1 MKEQILV
8 LAIWPLFSSLQLL
21 QQVGSNHCSNNS
33 YVINVML
40 MNYSD
45 FPSSTESL
53 KLAVEQALERV
64 QNEFQTT
71 GENVTVKA
79 IFHPFSSSLY
89 VSQGCRTSTCEG
101 VELIKTIY
109 EAGTLG
115 CAVIGPA
122 CTYATFQMVSLETVL
137 SLPLISVGSFGL
149 SCDYKVN
156 LTRLLTPARKVNG
169 FFYYFWK
176 DSQLPF
182 KTTTWESVYIYK
194 RTETSEA
201 CLWYMNALDAG
212 ITEFSEKLKFKD
224 ILRTPDQLKK
234 TVKNPNRKSNVII
247 MCGSPEDVRTDLGT
261 EKVDNDIVIILIDLF
276 NNTYFRKNSSADYM
290 QNVLVLTLP
299 PANYSYNTV
308 IKDYRETEDDILME
322 DDFLAGYFNA
332 VLLFGHILKKFVISQ
347 SPVSPLGL
355 INEFRNT
362 TFEGVLGPV
371 TLDEFGDV
379 DTNLT
384 LLYTSQTAKHFK
396 PLLYFNTHNNK
407 TCKATNSP
415 DFIWKNHKLPS
426 DTPGTG
432 PHVLTIAVFTL
443 TGIVILVLI
452 ISLMILRKYRRD
464 NERRWKKWSHIPPEE
479 ILPLE
484 TSETSHVSLKID
496 EDKRR
501 DTSQRLRQ
509 GKYDKKVVILKD
521 LKNSDGNFSEKQ
533 KMELN
538 KLLQVD
544 YYNLTKFYGT
554 VKIDTMIFGV
564 IEYCERGSLRDVLND
579 KISYPDGTFMDW
591 EFKIS
596 VMYDIAK
603 GMSYLHSSKTEVHG
617 RLKSTN
623 CVVDN
628 RMVVKITDFGC
639 NSILPPRK
647 DLWTAPEHLRHADV
661 SQKGDVYSYGII
673 AQEIIL
679 RRETFYTRHCRDNRE
694 KLYRVES
701 GKGVK
706 PFRPDLILET
716 VGERQMEVYTLVKS
730 CWEEDPEKRPDFKKI
745 ESTLAKIFSNF
756 HGQTNESYMDTL
768 IRRLQLYSRNL
779 EHLVE
784 ERTELYKAERDRADR
799 LNFMLLP
806 RIHIIDILV
815 LVILVILVLR
825 IFGIVKLS
833 CYIITIFKG
842 ISVIRVLILF
852 KKKVKI
858 FLLTHLK
865 KILIFFPQVETI
877 GDAYMVVSGLPKRNG
892 NRHAVDISMMA
903 LDILSFMG
911 SFELRHL
918 PGLPVWIRI
927 GIHSGP
933 CAAGV
938 VGIKMPRYCLF
949 GDTVNTASR
958 MESTGLPLRI
968 HVNGSTINILKR
980 TDCQF
985 QYEVRG
991 ETYLKGRGTE
1001 VTYWLTG
1008 TEDKKYNLPTPP
1020 SVENQQRLQDD
1031 LAEMITNSLQKREN
1045 EGSKARELSRVPSYR
1060 SGTLEYLQLVS
1071 TENFTTYV

>member
-1 MKEQILV
+1 MKELVLV

-21 QQVGSNHCSNNS
+21 KKVGSDRCNNNS

-40 MNYSD
+40 MNYTD
-45 FPSSTESL
+45 FPSSTDGV
-53 KLAVEQALERV
+53 KLAVNQALERV
-64 QNEFQTT
+64 QKEFQMS
-71 GENVTVKA
+71 GENVTVNA
-79 IFHPFSSSLY
+79 TFHPFNSSFY
-89 VSQGCRTSTCEG
+89 VSQACRTSTCEG

-109 EAGTLG
+109 ASGKLG

-122 CTYATFQMVSLETVL
+122 CTYATYQMVSLETIL
-137 SLPLISVGSFGL
+137 SLPMISVGSFGL
-149 SCDYKVN
+149 SCDYKEN
-156 LTRLLTPARKVNG
+156 LTRLLTPARKLNQ
-169 FFYYFWK
+169 FFFHFWK
-176 DSQLPF
+176 HSKLPF

-224 ILRTPDQLKK
+224 ILRTPELLRK
-234 TVKNPNRKSNVII
+234 TVKNPDRKSNVII
-247 MCGSPEDVRTDLGT
+247 MCGSPENISSDLGT

-276 NNTYFRKNSSADYM
+276 NNVYFKKNISADYM
-290 QNVLVLTLP
+290 HNVLVLTLP

-308 IKDYRETEDDILME
+308 IRDYVEMDDDILME

-332 VLLFGHILKKFVISQ
+332 VLLFGHSVKKFVISQ
-347 SPVSPLGL
+347 SPMSLFNL
-355 INEFRNT
+355 IREFRNT
-362 TFEGVLGPV
+362 TFEGVVGPV
-371 TLDEFGDV
+371 ILDEFGDI

-384 LLYTSQTAKHFK
+384 VLYTSQTANYFK
-396 PLLYFNTHNNK
+396 PLLYFNTQSND
-407 TCKATNSP
+407 TCAATNSP

-432 PHVLTIAVFTL
+432 PHILTIAVFTL

-452 ISLMILRKYRRD
+452 ISLLILRKYRRD
-464 NERRWKKWSHIPPEE
+464 NERRWKKWSHIPPEK

-484 TSETSHVSLKID
+484 TSETSYVSLKID

-501 DTSQRLRQ
+501 DTTQRLRQ

-533 KMELN
+533 KIELN
-538 KLLQVD
+538 KLLQID

-673 AQEIIL
+673 AQVIL
-679 RRETFYTRHCRDNRE
+679 RRETFYTKHCWGNRE
-694 KLYRVES
+694 KLYRVENC
-701 GKGVK
+701 KGVK
-706 PFRPDLILET
+706 PFRPDLTLET
-716 VGERQMEVYTLVKS
+716 VGERQVEVTLVEN

-756 HGQTNESYMDTL
+756 HGQTNESYMDTH
-768 IRRLQLYSRNL
+768 RRLQLYSNL

-799 LNFMLLP
+799 LNFMFTFKASSKVLKETGLVEP
-806 RIHIIDILV
+806 ELFEEVTIYFSDIVGFTTLCKYSTPMEVVDMLNDITKNFDHILDHHDV
-815 LVILVILVLR
+815 Y
-825 IFGIVKLS
+825 K
-833 CYIITIFKG
+833 
-842 ISVIRVLILF
+842 
-852 KKKVKI
+852 
-858 FLLTHLK
+858 
-865 KILIFFPQVETI
+865 VETI
-877 GDAYMVVSGLPKRNG
+877 GDAYMVVSGLPNRNG

-903 LDILSFMG
+903 LDIHFMG

-968 HVNGSTINILKR
+968 HVSGSTINILKR

-985 QYEVRG
+985 QYEERG

-1001 VTYWLTG
+1001 ITYWLTG

-1020 SVENQQRLQDD
+1020 SVENQQRLHDD

-1045 EGSKARELSRVPSYR
+1045 EGSKAQELSRVGSHR

-1071 TENFTTYV
+1071 TENFTTYI

>member
-1 MKEQILV
+1 MKQQILG
-8 LAIWPLFSSLQLL
+8 LALWPLFFSLRLL
-21 QQVGSNHCSNNS
+21 QQVGSDERKNSS

-45 FPSSTESL
+45 LPSSSDNL
-53 KLAVEQALERV
+53 KLAVEKALKVV
-64 QNEFQTT
+64 QSELEMT
-71 GENVTVKA
+71 GANVTVNA
-79 IFHPFSSSLY
+79 TFHNFTSSLY

-101 VELIKTIY
+101 VELIREIY
-109 EAGTLG
+109 NTGKLG
-115 CAVIGPA
+115 CVVIGPP
-122 CTYATFQMVSLETVL
+122 CTYATYQMVSVETVL
-137 SLPLISVGSFGL
+137 SMPLISVGSFGL

-156 LTRLLTPARKVNG
+156 LTRLLTPARKLNE

-176 DSQLPF
+176 ETQLPF
-182 KTTTWESVYIYK
+182 KTTAWESAYIYK
-194 RTETSEA
+194 RSEISEA
-201 CLWYMNALDAG
+201 CFWYINALEAG
-212 ITEFSEKLKFKD
+212 ITVFSETLKFKD
-224 ILRTPDQLKK
+224 ILRTPEQLRK
-234 TVKNPNRKSNVII
+234 TVKDPTRKSNVII
-247 MCGSPEDVRTDLGT
+247 TCASPDDLGKDL
-261 EKVDNDIVIILIDLF
+261 EMEEVDKDIVIILIDLF
-276 NNTYFRKNSSADYM
+276 NNTYFRNNESAHHM

-299 PANYSYNTV
+299 PSSSNYNLKTLT
-308 IKDYRETEDDILME
+308 TEDAILME
-322 DDFLAGYFNA
+322 DDFVVGYFNA
-332 VLLFGHILKKFVISQ
+332 VLLFGHSLKKFIFSQ
-347 SPVSPLGL
+347 SPVSPHGFLK
-355 INEFRNT
+355 EFRNT
-362 TFEGVLGPV
+362 TFEGLLGPV
-371 TLDEFGDV
+371 TLDEFGDI
-379 DTNLT
+379 DPILS
-384 LLYTSQTAKHFK
+384 LLYTSPTKNHFRT
-396 PLLYFNTHNNK
+396 LLHFDTHKNK
-407 TCKATNSP
+407 TDVKTPSP
-415 DFIWKNHKLPS
+415 NFVWKNHKLPS
-426 DTPGTG
+426 DKPGTG

-452 ISLMILRKYRRD
+452 ISLLILRKYRRD
-464 NERRWKKWSHIPPEE
+464 NERRRKKWSHIPPEE

-501 DTSQRLRQ
+501 DTTQRLRQ

-521 LKNSDGNFSEKQ
+521 FKNSDGNFSEKQ
-533 KMELN
+533 KIELN
-538 KLLQVD
+538 KLLQID

-679 RRETFYTRHCRDNRE
+679 RKETFYTGHCQDNRE
-694 KLYRVES
+694 KLYRVKS
-701 GKGVK
+701 GKGAK
-706 PFRPDLILET
+706 PFRPDLSLET
-716 VGERQMEVYTLVKS
+716 VGERDMEVYTLVKS

-745 ESTLAKIFSNF
+745 ESTLAKIFSNY

-806 RIHIIDILV
+806 RPVVKSLKETGLVEPELFEEVTIYFSDIVGFTTICKYSTPMEVVDMLNDIYKNFDHILDHHDV
-815 LVILVILVLR
+815 Y
-825 IFGIVKLS
+825 K
-833 CYIITIFKG
+833 
-842 ISVIRVLILF
+842 
-852 KKKVKI
+852 
-858 FLLTHLK
+858 
-865 KILIFFPQVETI
+865 VETI

-918 PGLPVWIRI
+918 PGLPVCIRI

-968 HVNGSTINILKR
+968 HVSGSTINILKR
-980 TDCQF
+980 TDCRF

-1001 VTYWLTG
+1001 ITYWLTG

-1020 SVENQQRLQDD
+1020 SEENRQRLQDD
-1031 LAEMITNSLQKREN
+1031 LAEMIITILQKRES
-1045 EGSKARELSRVPSYR
+1045 EGFKAQELSRVPSYR
-1060 SGTLEYLQLVS
+1060 SGTLEYLQLAS
-1071 TENFTTYV
+1071 TEKTVTYL

>member
-1 MKEQILV
+1 MKQLV
-8 LAIWPLFSSLQLL
+8 LLLAIWPLLSSLQLL
-21 QQVGSNHCSNNS
+21 KRVGSNRCSNNS

-45 FPSSTESL
+45 FPANTDSL
-53 KLAVEQALERV
+53 KLAVKQALERV
-64 QNEFQTT
+64 QKEFQMT
-71 GENVTVKA
+71 GENVTVDA
-79 IFHPFSSSLY
+79 IFHHFTSSLY

-109 EAGTLG
+109 DSGTLG

-122 CTYATFQMVSLETVL
+122 CTYATYQMVSLETIL

-156 LTRLLTPARKVNG
+156 LTRLLTPARKLNQ
-169 FFYYFWK
+169 FFYHFWRH
-176 DSQLPF
+176 SELPF

-212 ITEFSEKLKFKD
+212 ITEFSENLKFKD
-224 ILRTPDQLKK
+224 ILRTPELLKK
-234 TVKNPNRKSNVII
+234 TVKDPHRKSNVII
-247 MCGSPEDVRTDLGT
+247 MCGSPEDVSTDLGT
-261 EKVDNDIVIILIDLF
+261 EKVDNDIVIILIDPF
-276 NNTYFRKNSSADYM
+276 NNVYFKKNISADYM
-290 QNVLVLTLP
+290 HHILVLTLP
-299 PANYSYNTV
+299 PANYSYNT
-308 IKDYRETEDDILME
+308 IIRDYVEMEGNILME

-332 VLLFGHILKKFVISQ
+332 VLLFGHSLKKFVVSQ
-347 SPVSPLGL
+347 SPVSPLSL

-362 TFEGVLGPV
+362 TFEGVMGPV
-371 TLDEFGDV
+371 TLDEFGDI

-384 LLYTSQTAKHFK
+384 VLYTSQTANYFK
-396 PLLYFNTHNNK
+396 PLLYFNTQSNETHEL
-407 TCKATNSP
+407 TNSP

-443 TGIVILVLI
+443 AGIVILVLF
-452 ISLMILRKYRRD
+452 ISLLILRKYRRD

-501 DTSQRLRQ
+501 DTAQRLRQ

-533 KMELN
+533 KIELN
-538 KLLQVD
+538 KLLQID

-596 VMYDIAK
+596 VLYDIAK

-679 RRETFYTRHCRDNRE
+679 RRETFYTGHPWDNRE

-701 GKGVK
+701 GKGAK
-706 PFRPDLILET
+706 PFRPDLTLET
-716 VGERQMEVYTLVKS
+716 VGERQMEIYTLVKS

-756 HGQTNESYMDTL
+756 YGQTNESYMDTL

-806 RIHIIDILV
+806 RPVVKSLKETGLVEPELFEEVTIYFSDIVGFTTLCKYSTPMEVVDMLNDIYKNFDHILDHHDV
-815 LVILVILVLR
+815 Y
-825 IFGIVKLS
+825 K
-833 CYIITIFKG
+833 
-842 ISVIRVLILF
+842 
-852 KKKVKI
+852 
-858 FLLTHLK
+858 
-865 KILIFFPQVETI
+865 VETI

-985 QYEVRG
+985 QYEERG

-1001 VTYWLTG
+1001 ITYWLTG

-1020 SVENQQRLQDD
+1020 SVENQQQLQDD

-1045 EGSKARELSRVPSYR
+1045 EGSKAQELSRVGSYR

>member
-1 MKEQILV
+1 MKELVLV

-21 QQVGSNHCSNNS
+21 KKVGSDRCNNN
-33 YVINVML
+33 YYAINVML
-40 MNYSD
+40 MNYTD
-45 FPSSTESL
+45 FPSSTDSVDGVSVSSYRAL
-53 KLAVEQALERV
+53 KNLSK
-64 QNEFQTT
+64 
-71 GENVTVKA
+71 NVTVNA
-79 IFHPFSSSLY
+79 TFHLFNSSFY
-89 VSQGCRTSTCEG
+89 VSQACRTSTCEG

-109 EAGTLG
+109 VSSRLLSFCLG
-115 CAVIGPA
+115 VHVCLCLSFLTFDPA
-122 CTYATFQMVSLETVL
+122 IQLETIL
-137 SLPLISVGSFGL
+137 SLPMISVGSFGL
-149 SCDYKVN
+149 SCDYKDN
-156 LTRLLTPARKVNG
+156 LTRLLTPARKLNQ
-169 FFYYFWK
+169 FFFHFWRH
-176 DSQLPF
+176 SELPF

-201 CLWYMNALDAG
+201 CFWYMNALDAG

-224 ILRTPDQLKK
+224 ILRTPELLRK

-247 MCGSPEDVRTDLGT
+247 MCGSPENVSSDLGT

-276 NNTYFRKNSSADYM
+276 NFYQMEPIK
-290 QNVLVLTLP
+290 
-299 PANYSYNTV
+299 V
-308 IKDYRETEDDILME
+308 IIALWQKQELSNN
-322 DDFLAGYFNA
+322 DFLAGYFNA
-332 VLLFGHILKKFVISQ
+332 VLLFGHSVKKFVISQ
-347 SPVSPLGL
+347 SPMSPFNL
-355 INEFRNT
+355 IREFRNT
-362 TFEGVLGPV
+362 TFEGVEGPV
-371 TLDEFGDV
+371 ILDEFGDI

-384 LLYTSQTAKHFK
+384 VLYTSHTANYFK
-396 PLLYFNTHNNK
+396 PLLYFNTQSNG
-407 TCKATNSP
+407 TCAATNSP

-432 PHVLTIAVFTL
+432 PHILTIAVFTL

-452 ISLMILRKYRRD
+452 ISLLILRKYRRD

-484 TSETSHVSLKID
+484 TSETSYVSLKID

-501 DTSQRLRQ
+501 DTTQRLRQ

-521 LKNSDGNFSEKQ
+521 LKYSDGNFSEKQ
-533 KMELN
+533 KIELN
-538 KLLQVD
+538 KLLQID

-647 DLWTAPEHLRHADV
+647 DLWTAPEHLRHADA

-679 RRETFYTRHCRDNRE
+679 RRETFYTKHWWDNRE
-694 KLYRVES
+694 KLYRVENCR
-701 GKGVK
+701 GVK
-706 PFRPDLILET
+706 PFRPDLTLET
-716 VGERQMEVYTLVKS
+716 VGERQAEVYTLVEN

-806 RIHIIDILV
+806 RPVVKSLKETGLVEPELFEEVTIYFSDIVGFTTLCKYSTPMEVVDMLNDIYKNFDHILDHHDV
-815 LVILVILVLR
+815 Y
-825 IFGIVKLS
+825 K
-833 CYIITIFKG
+833 
-842 ISVIRVLILF
+842 
-852 KKKVKI
+852 
-858 FLLTHLK
+858 
-865 KILIFFPQVETI
+865 VETI
-877 GDAYMVVSGLPKRNG
+877 GDAYMVVSGLPNRNG

-968 HVNGSTINILKR
+968 HVSGSTINILKR

-985 QYEVRG
+985 QYEERG

-1001 VTYWLTG
+1001 ITYWLTG

-1020 SVENQQRLQDD
+1020 SVENQQRLHDD

-1045 EGSKARELSRVPSYR
+1045 EGSKAQELSRVGSHR

-1071 TENFTTYV
+1071 TENFTTYI